1 MGDFNIPLT
10 IVEKTT
16 RQKVSQEIEDSNNT
30 INQLNQ
36 IYTYKTLYP
45 TTEYSLL
52 QVYMGYFP
60 G

>member
-16 RQKVSQEIEDSNNT
+16 RQKVSQKTEDSNNI

-36 IYTYKTLYP
+36 IYIYNRIH
-45 TTEYSLL
+45 SLL
-52 QVYMGYFP
+52 QVYMGHFP